1 MHPTQGAEPL
11 FFLDY
16 FASGKL
22 DVTEAA
28 AVVGGIAKGCAESNC
43 ALLGGETAEMP
54 GMYGPGHYDLAGF
67 AVGAVGRA
75 QLLPKLDL
83 IAPADVL
90 IGLPSSGVHSN
101 GFSLVRKCV
110 EKEGLGWDAPA
121 PFDRTKTLAQALLT
135 PTRLYVKSCL
145 PVCRSGKVKALAH
158 ITGGGET
165 RHVASTPLRICHV
178 SPQNPPRVLPAEIVP
193 RAHRPPRESATCPA
207 RGDRRRRRR
216 AVVVA
221 AASLRLAREGVA
233 RVGHRDAAH
242 VQLRP
247 RHGPR
252 GGARRRRGGDT

>member
-22 DVTEAA
+22 DVAEAA

-101 GFSLVRKCV
+101 G
-110 EKEGLGWDAPA
+110 
-121 PFDRTKTLAQALLT
+121 
-135 PTRLYVKSCL
+135 
-145 PVCRSGKVKALAH
+145 
-158 ITGGGET
+158 
-165 RHVASTPLRICHV
+165 
-178 SPQNPPRVLPAEIVP
+178 
-193 RAHRPPRESATCPA
+193 A
-207 RGDRRRRRR
+207 RN
-216 AVVVA
+216 
-221 AASLRLAREGVA
+221 L
-233 RVGHRDAAH
+233 
-242 VQLRP
+242 
-247 RHGPR
+247 
-252 GGARRRRGGDT
+252 

>member
-165 RHVASTPLRICHV
+165 RHVSSTPLRICHV
-178 SPQNPPRVLPAEIVP
+178 SPQNLATCSPRRV
-193 RAHRPPRESATCPA
+193 RATCPQA
-207 RGDRRRRRR
+207 SSRICHVSCPRRSPPTSTRRRGRRRKSSAGSRRRR
-216 AVVVA
+216 ARRTPRCCA
-221 AASLRLAREGVA
+221 RSTAASAWSSWW
-233 RVGHRDAAH
+233 
-242 VQLRP
+242 RP
-247 RHGPR
+247 PTPR
-252 GGARRRRGGDT
+252 R